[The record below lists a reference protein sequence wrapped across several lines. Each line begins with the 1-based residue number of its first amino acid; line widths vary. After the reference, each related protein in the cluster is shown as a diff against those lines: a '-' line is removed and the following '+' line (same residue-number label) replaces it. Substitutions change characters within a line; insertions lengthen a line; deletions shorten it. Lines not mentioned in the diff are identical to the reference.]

1 MQTDQIRLRLHS
13 DFKSEIFEM
22 AKDRKMSASQLIRT
36 LLLTEIEKKSQSN

>member
-1 MQTDQIRLRLHS
+1 MQTDQIRLRLDS

-36 LLLTEIEKKSQSN
+36 LLFNELQKKSQSN